1 MKALDAVALNVVDE
15 RTGAAAPAP
24 VIFAYI
30 VICSYGIA
38 DDGFSDW
45 FMAVLLAP
53 YGSVMTQL
61 KPGALQLKL

>member
-1 MKALDAVALNVVDE
+1 MKALEAVALNVVDE

-45 FMAVLLAP
+45 FMALSFH
-53 YGSVMTQL
+53 GSVMTQL
-61 KPGALQLKL
+61 NPGALQLKL